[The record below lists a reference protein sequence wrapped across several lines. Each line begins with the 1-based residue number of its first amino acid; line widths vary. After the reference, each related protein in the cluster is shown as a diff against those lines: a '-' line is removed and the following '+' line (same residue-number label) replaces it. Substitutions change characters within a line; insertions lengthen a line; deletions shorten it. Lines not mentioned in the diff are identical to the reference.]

1 MKIRAIALNT
11 FGSLLRNKLIVLF
24 LAGFVCVVL
33 LMMTPILATKA
44 ISGTMPPGQAQS
56 MVLGIVSAIMSMVSG
71 FGSLMAA
78 WAAADVVWNE
88 MRSGT
93 ILAVMARPVRR
104 WEFLLGK
111 YLGVQLLMLVYVLGM
126 LALSYLLAWM
136 GGEKIHSTVWV
147 LLIYPLVRYAIY
159 SAIALALV
167 TVMHPVFAFVIV
179 LLISVGASIL
189 GPTSGMRPLLPEWL
203 RSSLYA
209 PLPSTELLSEARFLV
224 VTQASLHA
232 IPWTDH
238 LTALAYGLNYALV
251 CFLLAVWWFHKRS
264 LVRM

>member
-33 LMMTPILATKA
+33 LMMTPMLAAK
-44 ISGTMPPGQAQS
+44 TMASTMGAGQAQG
-56 MVLGIVSAIMSMVSG
+56 MVLGMVSAIMSMVSG

-78 WAAADVVWNE
+78 WAAADVVWSE
-88 MRSGT
+88 MRTGT

-111 YLGVQLLMLVYVLGM
+111 YLGVQFLMVVYVFGM
-126 LALSYLLAWM
+126 LGLSYLLAWI
-136 GGEKIHSTVWV
+136 GGEKIQSTFWV

-167 TVMHPVFAFVIV
+167 TIMHPVFAFVIV
-179 LLISVGASIL
+179 LLVSVGASIL
-189 GPTSGMRPLLPEWL
+189 GPTPGMRVLLPEWL
-203 RSSLYA
+203 RTSLYA
-209 PLPSTELLSEARFLV
+209 PLPSTHLLSEARFLV

-232 IPWTDH
+232 TPWTHH

-251 CFLLAVWWFHKRS
+251 CFLLAVWSFRKHS
-264 LVRM
+264 LART